1 MNKFT
6 EFLKSI
12 QDDKNSMLLESIHK
26 GFEAIIESPDTVILP
41 DSVNSLTHED
51 SEALPFIY
59 LDETD
64 KLLFDKSLSGQMHL
78 DLLYKVMKDT
88 PYYKRMEPEFKTDQ
102 NFKASVLNRIKAEL
116 KLVNDTGNWA
126 GFLGRVWVRH
136 KVMSFW
142 KYPPE
147 SMLKGKII
155 PKLKENGINIDSS
168 WKIEVYKKESSN
180 TVLIPID
187 DYRGKYLPDE
197 AEQKELDKM
206 REWHTMDPIEKQKY
220 KKNNTPTPTKE
231 VDSDGKSMAE
241 LNYLRK
247 ELAGD

>member
-6 EFLKSI
+6 EFLKSM
-12 QDDKNSMLLESIHK
+12 QDDKNSILLESIYN
-26 GFEAIIESPDTVILP
+26 GLEAILESPDTVILP

-64 KLLFDKSLSGQMHL
+64 KLLFDKSLFGGMHL
-78 DLLYKVMKDT
+78 DLLDKVIKST
-88 PYYKRMEPEFKTDQ
+88 PYYKRMEPEFKVDP
-102 NFKASVLNRIKAEL
+102 NFKTSVVRKIKEEL
-116 KLVNDTGNWA
+116 KLINDSGNWA

-147 SMLKGKII
+147 SILKGKII
-155 PKLKENGINIDSS
+155 PKLKENGINIDDS
-168 WKIEVYKKESSN
+168 WKIEVYKKDSSN
-180 TVLIPID
+180 TTLIPID
-187 DYRGKYLPDE
+187 EYRGKFLPSE
-197 AEQKELDKM
+197 EEQKELDRM
-206 REWHTMDPIEKQKY
+206 REWHIMDPIEKQKY
-220 KKNNTPTPTKE
+220 KKNTPTPSKE
-231 VDSDGKSMAE
+231 IDSDGKSMAE